1 MPKISGK
8 SKERV
13 SFSCDPVPFKRMH
26 DSIKAGEAS
35 SISALINTAII
46 FYYENRD
53 KTSKNQVIEWLES
66 DAGMQYVES
75 IMKRIEQKTK
85 QM

>member
-1 MPKISGK
+1 MPRISGK

-26 DSIKAGEAS
+26 DSIDAGEAS
-35 SISALINTAII
+35 SISALINTALT

-53 KTSKNQVIEWLES
+53 KTSKDQVIEWLES
-66 DAGMQYVES
+66 DAGMQYIES
-75 IMKRIEQKTK
+75 VMKRIVAKKTK
-85 QM
+85 

>member
-26 DSIKAGEAS
+26 NSIEAGEAS
-35 SISALINTAII
+35 SVSALINTALT
-46 FYYENRD
+46 FYFENRD
-53 KTSKNQVIEWLES
+53 RTSKDQVIEWLES
-66 DAGMQYVES
+66 DAGIQHVES
-75 IMKRIEQKTK
+75 IMKRIEQTRK
-85 QM
+85 

>member
-35 SISALINTAII
+35 SISALINTALT
-46 FYYENRD
+46 FYFENRD
-53 KTSKNQVIEWLES
+53 KTPKDQIIEWLRS
-66 DAGMQYVES
+66 DAGEQYIEA
-75 IMKRIEQKTK
+75 IMRRIAEKTK
-85 QM
+85 